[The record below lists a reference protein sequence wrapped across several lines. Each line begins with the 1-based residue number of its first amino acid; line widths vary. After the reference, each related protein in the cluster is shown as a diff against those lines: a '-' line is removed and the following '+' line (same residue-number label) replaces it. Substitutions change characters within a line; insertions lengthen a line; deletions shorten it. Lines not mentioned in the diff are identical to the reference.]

1 MSAYLSFLI
10 TSVLLALTPGPDVLL
25 VVAIAAKEGFN
36 KALQLTLGLAS
47 GVIFH
52 TTLIILGISAIIIAS
67 PVAMVL
73 IALFGAVYLLYLAW
87 LTWQHR
93 NEAIEVNKAPKIQGS
108 YYWRGVIMNISN
120 PKVLLFFL
128 ALFPQFAQLDQPGY
142 HWRIALLGLIFIFT
156 TIAVFGGLAY
166 ITAQSTKNFMQNPSF
181 KLGMDYVTVAIFV
194 FLAGLLLYSVLT

>member
-1 MSAYLSFLI
+1 LSAYLSFVI

-52 TTLIILGISAIIIAS
+52 TSLIILGFSAIIIAS
-67 PVAMVL
+67 PVAMKL
-73 IALFGAVYLLYLAW
+73 IALFGAGYLLYLAW

-93 NEAIEVNKAPKIQGS
+93 NEAIQANNTPKIQGS

-142 HWRIALLGLIFIFT
+142 HWRIAVLGVIFILT
-156 TIAVFGGLAY
+156 TVAVFGGLAY
-166 ITAQSTKNFMQNPSF
+166 LTAKSTQNFMQNPRF
-181 KLGMDYVTVAIFV
+181 KLGMDYVTVGIFV
-194 FLAGLLLYSVLT
+194 GLAGLLLYSVF